1 MITRELYKKL
11 LSVDGQTPTLAEI
24 RRHQSQDIINET
36 FTDDFSYKIVRILTY
51 DGWKEVEC
59 KYQYHQGQSID
70 KDTVDWYLQ
79 FRPGVH
85 FPIGSYVIIPDDN
98 DSLNTYEDEVEWFSI
113 DNFGK
118 RLMSSERSQLWMI
131 VNRDDANDFVR
142 YNVLQCDWDLRWINN
157 GKIEHVIGCSKN
169 ASSYTSGIWTADYS
183 VGLDNL
189 TSMWIPN
196 LYSLYNDH
204 LEKLGLSDNRQ
215 INHGDR
221 FFLTANNIHPNIYKI
236 SKIVDSTPFGV
247 VKLSMKQDM
256 FNGKQD
262 NVDLMIC
269 NYYTDTGHVEVTE
282 PIHISEDIRNI
293 IKLVLNDDN
302 ELIDGGLTQGI
313 IGMSIGETG
322 YFGLNDDS
330 EMNNLDWRITINS
343 DYSDSKHADSYYE
356 KLIKLQKIDDSSVC
370 VKVGKAKSIVG
381 KRFTLCVYDDKQN
394 PHSQIE
400 LEITDA
406 T

>member
-11 LSVDGQTPTLAEI
+11 LSVDGQNPTLAEV

-36 FTDDFSYKIVRILTY
+36 FVDDFSYKIVRILTY
-51 DGWKEVEC
+51 DGWEEVEC

-70 KDTVDWYLQ
+70 KDAVDWYLQ

-113 DNFGK
+113 DNFEK

-142 YNVLQCDWDLRWINN
+142 YSVLQCDWDLRWINN
-157 GKIEHVIGCSKN
+157 GKIEHIIGCSKN
-169 ASSYTSGIWTADYS
+169 SSSYTSGIWSADYS
-183 VGLDNL
+183 ISLDNT
-189 TSMWIPN
+189 TSVWIPN
-196 LYSLYNDH
+196 LYSLYNEH
-204 LEKLGLSDNRQ
+204 LERFNLSDNRQ
-215 INHGDR
+215 IKYGDR
-221 FFLTANNIHPNIYKI
+221 FFLTTNRISPTIYKI
-236 SKIVDSTPFGV
+236 SKIIDSTPFGV
-247 VKLSMKQDM
+247 VKFTFKQDA
-256 FNGKQD
+256 FNEKCD

-269 NYYTDTGHVEVTE
+269 NYFFDTGKPEVVEPV
-282 PIHISEDIRNI
+282 HLSEDIRNI

-302 ELIDGGLTQGI
+302 ELVNGGLTQGV
-313 IGMSIGETG
+313 IGMAIGETG
-322 YFGLNDDS
+322 YFGLSDDS
-330 EMNNLDWRITINS
+330 VLDNSDWRITINP
-343 DYSDSKHADSYYE
+343 DYSDAKHTDSYYE
-356 KLIKLQKIDDSSVC
+356 KLIKIQKLDNSSVC
-370 VKVGKAKSIVG
+370 IKVGKAKSIVG